1 MKYKRMPNK
10 MKKEILSKFEKLP
23 YPKRGIQINEKL
35 IIITI
40 EILNKYKQLPQ
51 NCRQVK
57 TENKPFG
64 LDKLIN
70 EEFGDDLRRANII
83 SDELQ
88 KKGIVEV
95 IEIMNEETGKL
106 RKITRLLKDWQWKKY
121 PRKNDRRNII
131 KIKKLLQ
138 NILTQRRRERGV
150 VSKHSV

>member
-1 MKYKRMPNK
+1 MKYKKMPNE
-10 MKKEILSKFEKLP
+10 MKKKILNKFDILP
-23 YPKRGIQINEKL
+23 YPKRGIQINKNL
-35 IIITI
+35 VIITI

-57 TENKPFG
+57 AENKPFG

-95 IEIMNEETGKL
+95 FKKQNEETGKSI
-106 RKITRLLKDWQWKKY
+106 KWTRLLEDWQW
-121 PRKNDRRNII
+121 
-131 KIKKLLQ
+131 
-138 NILTQRRRERGV
+138 
-150 VSKHSV
+150 